1 MPQVYDIIIIGVGAM
16 GASTCFHLASGGAR
30 VLGLEQFDISHSQG
44 SSTGFSRMIRM
55 AYYEHPD
62 YVPLLRR
69 AYELW
74 HELENL
80 SGQKLLYQTG
90 GLYLGAPDCELITG
104 SLQAAKLH
112 GLPYE
117 MLDRRQLAERFGAF
131 HVPENWST
139 MLEPAAGFLLPE
151 KVISTFADL
160 AMRRGAEIHGREEV
174 IQWKAVQYGVEVQTT
189 RGRYSA
195 KRLVICGGAWSGKLL
210 ASLGLELQVTRQ
222 VMGWVW
228 PRQQELFALNSFPVW
243 AIGHADGSLHY
254 GFPMMGHVPGLKI
267 AHHAPGTP
275 TDPDRVERQ
284 PLPGDEETF
293 RDALRQFL
301 PAGDGPLL
309 ALRTCL
315 YTNSRDH
322 HFIIDEHPQHP
333 NVILACG
340 FSGHGFKF
348 ASVIGEILAD
358 LAMQRESKLPFKFL
372 SLERLSAG

>member
-1 MPQVYDIIIIGVGAM
+1 MSETYDIIVLGVGAM
-16 GASTCFHLASGGAR
+16 GASTCFHIASSGAR
-30 VLGLEQFDISHSQG
+30 VLGLEQFDVPHNQG

-74 HELENL
+74 HELESQ
-80 SGQKLLYQTG
+80 SGQKLLYETG

-117 MLDRRQLAERFGAF
+117 MLDHRQLAERFKAF
-131 HVPENWST
+131 HVPEDWSA
-139 MLEPAAGFLLPE
+139 MLESAAGFLLPE
-151 KVISTFADL
+151 KVISAFADL
-160 AMRRGAEIHGREEV
+160 AMRRGAEVHGREEV
-174 IQWKAVQYGVEVQTT
+174 IRWKADQNGVEVQTT
-189 RGRYSA
+189 RERYSA
-195 KRLVICGGAWSGKLL
+195 KKLVICGGAWSGKLL

-228 PRQQELFALNSFPVW
+228 PKQPGLFALNSFPVW
-243 AIGHADGSLHY
+243 AIGNADGSLHY
-254 GFPMMGHVPGLKI
+254 GFPMMGDVPGLKI

-275 TDPDRVERQ
+275 TDPDHVERQ
-284 PLPGDEETF
+284 PLPRDEETF
-293 RDALRQFL
+293 RNALRRFL

-309 ALRTCL
+309 AIRTCL

-322 HFIIDEHPQHP
+322 HFIIDQHPQHP

-358 LAMQRESKLPFKFL
+358 LAMERKTDLPFKFL
-372 SLERLSAG
+372 SLDRLKGN